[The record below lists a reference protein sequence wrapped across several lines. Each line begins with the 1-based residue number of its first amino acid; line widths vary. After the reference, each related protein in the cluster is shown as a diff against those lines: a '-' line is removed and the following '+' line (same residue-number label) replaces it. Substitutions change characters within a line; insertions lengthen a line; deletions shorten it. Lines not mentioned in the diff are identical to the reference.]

1 MDFVALTNSIKTI
14 HKEFSSYANR
24 AVNAGLTLRNWL
36 IGCYI
41 AEYEL
46 QGEDRA
52 TYGEALLSKLAVS
65 HAKAQ
70 VSSCGKRQL
79 YNYLRFYQTYPQLDE
94 MRANSTVSLPKSV
107 ITDRTISG
115 TDPQMI
121 QGDNSPIGLL
131 LCTGKNHALVEYALA
146 GMDNQLFV
154 SKYQLEL
161 SNKDTMREFIE
172 SKVRDVGRLVIR
184 SG

>member
-52 TYGEALLSKLAVS
+52 TYGEALLSKLAAS
-65 HAKAQ
+65 LSKAQ

-79 YNYLRFYQTYPQLDE
+79 YNYLRFYQTYPQIVRSVTAQLGE
-94 MRANSTVSLPKSV
+94 MRANSAVSLPKSV
-107 ITDRTISG
+107 ITDRTFSG
-115 TDPQMI
+115 ADPQMI
-121 QGDNSPIGLL
+121 QSDSSPIGLL
-131 LCTGKNHALVEYALA
+131 LCTGKNMHW
-146 GMDNQLFV
+146 
-154 SKYQLEL
+154 
-161 SNKDTMREFIE
+161 
-172 SKVRDVGRLVIR
+172 
-184 SG
+184 